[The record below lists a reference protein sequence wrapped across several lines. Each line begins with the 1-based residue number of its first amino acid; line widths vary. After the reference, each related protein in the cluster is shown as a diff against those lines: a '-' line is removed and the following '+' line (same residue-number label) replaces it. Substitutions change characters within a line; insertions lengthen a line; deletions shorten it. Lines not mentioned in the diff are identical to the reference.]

1 MLKPELGPLSHTAL
15 PVVSRSFSLL
25 VLRPV
30 LFQQLAGP
38 DSWGT
43 ESVEPQAGT
52 LTCSLPTPAPPAVL
66 FTVVDGQ
73 VMWRGLTE
81 CGPLA
86 Q

>member
-43 ESVEPQAGT
+43 ESVETRLGT
-52 LTCSLPTPAPPAVL
+52 CRLRLQFP
-66 FTVVDGQ
+66 
-73 VMWRGLTE
+73 
-81 CGPLA
+81 GPGSS
-86 Q
+86 